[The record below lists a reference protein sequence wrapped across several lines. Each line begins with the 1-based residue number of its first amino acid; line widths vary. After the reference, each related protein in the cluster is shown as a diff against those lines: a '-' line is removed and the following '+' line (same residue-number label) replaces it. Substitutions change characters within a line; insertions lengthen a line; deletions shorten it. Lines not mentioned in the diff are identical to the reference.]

1 MTQFVGL
8 CLAFMDK
15 KASPTRAQKTSRH
28 LRVTS
33 FQSKGAK
40 KSVNEHA
47 VVRKLKL
54 LFILA
59 A

>member
-1 MTQFVGL
+1 MAEFVGL
-8 CLAFMDK
+8 CLSFMDK

-40 KSVNEHA
+40 KSVWKC
-47 VVRKLKL
+47 KLI
-54 LFILA
+54 FILA
-59 A
+59 T